1 MFFKNKGSSFDWLVV
16 GLGNPGLQYAATRH
30 NAGFMVAD
38 RIAEKYGCDFN
49 KNKHSAVFG
58 ECNIKDFRVLLA
70 KPQTFMNLSGK
81 AVSEIANFYKIPM
94 DRIIIIFDDISLDVG
109 RLRVRRK
116 GSHGGHNGMKDIIE
130 LMGSDEIARIKVGV
144 GKKPNPE
151 YDLKDWV
158 LGKFPKELQGEL
170 EKAIDN
176 AVDAVGMIVSNGVDK
191 AMNRYN
197 G

>member
-1 MFFKNKGSSFDWLVV
+1 MFFKSKGSSFDWLVV
-16 GLGNPGLQYAATRH
+16 GLGNPGIQYAATRH

-58 ECNIKDFRVLLA
+58 ECNIKDCRVLLA

>member
-1 MFFKNKGSSFDWLVV
+1 MFFKSKGSSFDWLVV

-58 ECNIKDFRVLLA
+58 ECNIKDCRVLLA